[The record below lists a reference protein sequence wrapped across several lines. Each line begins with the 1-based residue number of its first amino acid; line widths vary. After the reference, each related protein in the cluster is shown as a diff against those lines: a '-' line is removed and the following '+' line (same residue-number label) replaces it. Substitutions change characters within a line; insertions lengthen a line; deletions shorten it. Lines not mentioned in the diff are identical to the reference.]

1 MKSARRPAERAMASP
16 IAPTSS
22 DLHRRVD
29 DWLFRHQMEP
39 STPSCG
45 ITRGYERRYDVH
57 ITPELAAAQL
67 LAAADLARQCGCA
80 QTPGKRALEQMI
92 RHAPGQSPDCCAIE
106 RAAGARPPQAAPWVR
121 HKAVCQ
127 PSDDA
132 SAPSEAG
139 LSRSFRTRTRCDA
152 YGA

>member
-45 ITRGYERRYDVH
+45 ITRGYDRRYDVH
-57 ITPELAAAQL
+57 ITRNSPPHNCWPPPTSRGN
-67 LAAADLARQCGCA
+67 ADALRRQANAR
-80 QTPGKRALEQMI
+80 
-92 RHAPGQSPDCCAIE
+92 
-106 RAAGARPPQAAPWVR
+106 W
-121 HKAVCQ
+121 
-127 PSDDA
+127 
-132 SAPSEAG
+132 
-139 LSRSFRTRTRCDA
+139 SR
-152 YGA
+152 